1 MKKIARTILAFSI
14 IGLLI
19 SIYSFLHNQ
28 GFAPGEFCTLS
39 DTVNCDIVNKGPF
52 SQIFG
57 VPVSLIGVIGYLF
70 LAIASCMKIR
80 EPQDRGITTFL
91 LLASFS
97 GLLFSLYLS
106 SLEAFILHAWCVL
119 CLSSQLLILAIF
131 ILCGFLFMERRAK

>member
-1 MKKIARTILAFSI
+1 
-14 IGLLI
+14 
-19 SIYSFLHNQ
+19 
-28 GFAPGEFCTLS
+28 
-39 DTVNCDIVNKGPF
+39 
-52 SQIFG
+52 
-57 VPVSLIGVIGYLF
+57 
-70 LAIASCMKIR
+70 
-80 EPQDRGITTFL
+80 